1 MWGRVSGEEAW
12 SGDAP
17 MQRVFYRDSNGKVE
31 EGVELAQLGELLQDP
46 HVCLWV
52 DLEEEP
58 PEAVEALARRFALH
72 PVTIEDLLHRNQRP
86 KLEEF
91 EGYIFVV
98 VHGLRPRQGEEVPA
112 DEVHVV
118 LGKNWIVSVHDR
130 PIEAM
135 KRAYDQVVGKPKTQ
149 EASASFVL
157 YRISDLLVDSYFPA
171 LDALEEEIDDLEDD
185 VVQRPTQQR
194 LHQIFVLKRA
204 LVHLRKLVSPQR
216 EVYNALSRRD
226 YPHVDPKSAAYFRD
240 IHDHLIRASE
250 IVESYRD
257 LVSNMLDAYLATISN
272 RLNDVMKR
280 LTLIATIFMPISF
293 ITGFFG
299 MNFAIMPYSWKW
311 LFWMTIVAM
320 AISPL
325 AMIVWF
331 TRSGWIGEE
340 MAERDLPR
348 FLSWLFPR
356 R

>member
-1 MWGRVSGEEAW
+1 
-12 SGDAP
+12 
-17 MQRVFYRDSNGKVE
+17 MQRVFYLHSNGQVE
-31 EGVELAQLGELLQDP
+31 ERVDLPPLSELLQDP
-46 HVCLWV
+46 LACLWV
-52 DLEEEP
+52 DLEGGS
-58 PEAVEALARRFALH
+58 PESLEALGRHFSLH
-72 PVTIEDLLHRNQRP
+72 PLTVEDLVHKNQRP

-91 EGYIFVV
+91 EDYIFVV
-98 VHGLRPRQGEEVPA
+98 VHGLRPGEAEEVPA
-112 DEVHVV
+112 DEVDIA
-118 LGKNWIVSVHDR
+118 LGRNWILSVHDG
-130 PIEAM
+130 PIDAI

-185 VVQRPTQQR
+185 VVQRPTQER

-226 YPHVDPKSAAYFRD
+226 YPYLDPKSAAYFRD
-240 IHDHLIRASE
+240 LHDHLIRANE

-280 LTLIATIFMPISF
+280 LTLIATIFMPITF

-299 MNFAIMPYSWKW
+299 MNFAKMPYAWSG
-311 LFWMTIVAM
+311 LFWATMVAM
-320 AISPL
+320 AITPL
-325 AMIVWF
+325 AMLIWF
-331 TRSGWIGEE
+331 IRSGWIAEE
-340 MAERDLPR
+340 DAERHLPR
-348 FLSWLFPR
+348 FISWLFPR